1 MLINTL
7 LLVVSFYILMGLER
21 ISRNH
26 MKQVI
31 LVALKEVSV
40 KFPVYM
46 ISIWNYFWQTQDLF
60 KYSFNTC

>member
-7 LLVVSFYILMGLER
+7 LLVVSFYILMGLEK

-46 ISIWNYFWQTQDLF
+46 IRIWNHFWQTQDLF

>member
-46 ISIWNYFWQTQDLF
+46 IGIWNYFWQTRDLF